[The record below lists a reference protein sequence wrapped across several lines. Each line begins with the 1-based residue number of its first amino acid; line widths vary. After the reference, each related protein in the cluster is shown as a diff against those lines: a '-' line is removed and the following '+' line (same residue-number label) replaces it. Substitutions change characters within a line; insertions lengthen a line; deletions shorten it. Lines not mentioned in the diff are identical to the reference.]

1 MIASSSVSVNVG
13 AFLTSVTSKIAEIAA
28 TTSFLDAFTS
38 GLNLFSSSATTKLT
52 SFASSFNAMLAD
64 AAGLFSS
71 SLTSSSFLSSSG
83 FVAGLITPPPDG
95 LLEDFLTVSV
105 PGTYVTSYL
114 SKSASDVASVV

>member
-52 SFASSFNAMLAD
+52 SLASSFNAMLAD